1 MIKLKGLVD
10 EDIVNYHKTSMYLIF
25 PFCSFKCDH
34 ECGQKVCQNSSLA
47 EHPIVEIYKGYEI
60 RTNGIDKFGFTSYLC
75 DAAIAIYGI
84 TSTTIEGCR
93 EFIDT
98 LVEQGIKQYDDEA
111 VSKYIFANHKY

>member
-1 MIKLKGLVD
+1 MNILNNTRTQRYFAK
-10 EDIVNYHKTSMYLIF
+10 
-25 PFCSFKCDH
+25 
-34 ECGQKVCQNSSLA
+34 
-47 EHPIVEIYKGYEI
+47 HPIVEIYKGYEI
-60 RTNGIDKFGFTSYLC
+60 RTNGIDKFGFSSYLC

-111 VSKYIFANHKY
+111 VSKYIFANHSDNYTLALIITITIFYKHFYFNEKNLHFR